1 MDYGR
6 WMGVGYVNGLRK
18 VEGCRICE
26 HIMEG
31 EGVGYVRVL

>member
-6 WMGVGYVNGLRK
+6 WRGVGYVHGLRK

-26 HIMEG
+26 WITEG
-31 EGVGYVRVL
+31 GEA